1 MSDVFISYAR
11 SSEVDARRIADALR
25 KEGYAVWWDEDL
37 PAHRAYSEVI
47 EERLRKA
54 KAVLVLW
61 SADAAKS
68 QWVRAEGDSARQD
81 GRLVQ
86 LTLDGTMP
94 PMPFN
99 QIQCPSLGA
108 WDGHTDCVAWSSI
121 QQSLEDLVGKPSAT
135 APTNGP
141 GTCSLSICVL
151 PFANVSGDAEQEY
164 FSDGMTE
171 DLIIELSRI
180 PGLGVVARNTS
191 FTFKGRSVEVTTMR
205 RQLNV
210 THVVEGSVRKA
221 ASRLRINAELIDT
234 ATGHHLWAERYD
246 RNLTDIF
253 DVQDEITS
261 AIIKQLKLKLLPQ
274 GTEQPRHVPHP
285 DAYQEYLRAR
295 HCWNRGTE
303 ESLKQAVALFRSSI
317 EHDPLYAR
325 SYAGLADTF
334 VQLGNHTYL
343 DPADAYSEARK
354 AAEQALTIDPE
365 LADAHASLGLISFV
379 HNWDVAAAEHHLSR
393 AVTLDP
399 ASATARHHFSRVLAA
414 RARFEEA
421 LAQAQAGVEL
431 DPLSVAAAVQL
442 ASVLRVA
449 GRTTEAIE
457 QLEMAR
463 EIFSSEFRVY
473 YCLCFA
479 YASADR
485 SGEAVIAAED
495 AARVGGRTMLV
506 LGALGYAKAQAGA
519 IDEARAILAEM
530 ETARAERYV
539 CPYDIAT
546 IYAALGNQDQA
557 FAWLEQ
563 AIDVRDHA
571 MLFAAVDPSLAPL
584 RADPRFKQIISHVQ
598 SIETQH

>member
-25 KEGYAVWWDEDL
+25 KEGVAVWWDEDL
-37 PAHRAYSEVI
+37 PAHRAYSDVI
-47 EERLRKA
+47 EERLKAA

-68 QWVRAEGDSARQD
+68 QWVRAEGDAARQD

-99 QIQCPSLGA
+99 QIQCPSLSG
-108 WDGHTDCVAWSSI
+108 WDGDTQCVPWLSI
-121 QQSLEDLVGKPSAT
+121 RRSLADLAGLPAAA
-135 APTNGP
+135 APAINP
-141 GTCSLSICVL
+141 GTRSLSICVL

-191 FTFKGRSVEVTTMR
+191 FTFKGRSVDVTTMR
-205 RQLNV
+205 RQLDV
-210 THVVEGSVRKA
+210 SHVVEGSVRKA

-261 AIIKQLKLKLLPQ
+261 AIVKELKLKLLPQ
-274 GTEQPRHVPHP
+274 GTEQPRHLP
-285 DAYQEYLRAR
+285 DPVAYQEYLKAR

-303 ESLKQAVALFRSSI
+303 ESLKQAVSLFQSSI

-325 SYAGLADTF
+325 SCAGLADAF

-343 DPADAYSEARK
+343 DPEHAYTEARK
-354 AAEQALTIDPE
+354 AAEQALKIDPE
-365 LADAHASLGLISFV
+365 LADAHASLGLVSFV
-379 HNWDVAAAEHHLSR
+379 HDWDAAAAEHHLSR
-393 AVTLDP
+393 AVRLDP
-399 ASATARHHFSRVLAA
+399 ASVTARHHFSRVLAA
-414 RARFEEA
+414 RGRFEEA
-421 LAQAQAGVEL
+421 LTQARAGVEL

-449 GRTTEAIE
+449 GRSTEAIE
-457 QLEMAR
+457 QLERAR
-463 EIFSSEFRVY
+463 EIFPGEFRVY

-479 YASADR
+479 FASADR
-485 SGEAVIAAED
+485 GGDAVTAAEV
-495 AARVGGRTMLV
+495 AARVGGRTMFA
-506 LGALGYAKAQAGA
+506 LGALGYAKAQAGS
-519 IDEARAILAEM
+519 IDEARAILTEM
-530 ETARAERYV
+530 EAARAERYV

-546 IYAALGNQDQA
+546 IYAALGEHDQA

-571 MLFAAVDPSLAPL
+571 MLFAGVDPSLASL
-584 RADPRFKQIISHVQ
+584 RADPRFKQVISQVHA
-598 SIETQH
+598 IGN